1 MVIAPLIPGQIRM
14 TDVFHRHAHDQPYPR
29 TATPETGRGGV
40 WPSPLVLETRDRRF
54 KSCRPDHP
62 SLLLT
67 PFSARLWVGGND
79 GGVASDCKF
88 DPYVVNIGSS
98 NLSLRT
104 NTPLTLLIYRFKS
117 CNEHHMISSGRIS
130 HWARSSMAE
139 FSPYKRV
146 MLGSNPAAPTTYTT
160 SA

>member
-1 MVIAPLIPGQIRM
+1 MISPLIPGQIRM

-79 GGVASDCKF
+79 GGVASDCKS
-88 DPYVVNIGSS
+88 DPFAVNI
-98 NLSLRT
+98 
-104 NTPLTLLIYRFKS
+104 
-117 CNEHHMISSGRIS
+117 
-130 HWARSSMAE
+130 A
-139 FSPYKRV
+139 
-146 MLGSNPAAPTTYTT
+146 GSNPALPTNF
-160 SA
+160 SKAKSGGLHEQV